1 MTITIEKAQH
11 LLAQQPESTK
21 HGLPEVGIC
30 VQCLAAYNNGIHH
43 FQWIDLEYIEKEGDV
58 MEAIQWMLA
67 SSPVEGAE
75 EYMVSDTVG
84 LPSFLT
90 NCQWP
95 DIKAIEAYGLNFQD
109 LWLKHENAYKALCGY
124 LGEVVEVDR
133 FEEMYLGDQSP
144 EEYVQDLVEQTERI
158 PDSLAYYIDWESM
171 ANDWKL
177 NGDLIEVDGMLFNG
191 HA

>member
-43 FQWIDLEYIEKEGDV
+43 FQWIDLEHIEKEGDV

-67 SSPVEGAE
+67 SSPVDGAE

-84 LPSFLT
+84 LPSFLS

-95 DIKAIEAYGLNFQD
+95 DIKQIEAYGLNFQD

-171 ANDWKL
+171 AKDWQL
-177 NGDLIEVDGMLFNG
+177 NGDIIEVDGMLFNG